1 MTYKGTQKEIL
12 RLTVG
17 KQRIPRLS
25 IRLLPH
31 SLSLDS
37 NKFMEF
43 LEGSDKFKLSHELKN
58 R

>member
-1 MTYKGTQKEIL
+1 MTYKGKQKEIL

-31 SLSLDS
+31 SLSLNS

-43 LEGSDKFKLSHELKN
+43 LEGSDK
-58 R
+58 